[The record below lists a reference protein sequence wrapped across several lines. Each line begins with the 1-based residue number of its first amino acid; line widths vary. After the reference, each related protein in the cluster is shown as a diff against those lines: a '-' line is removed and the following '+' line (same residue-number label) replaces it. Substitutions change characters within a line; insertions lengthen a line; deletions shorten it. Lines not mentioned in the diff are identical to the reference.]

1 MPRVAFQPIFDSY
14 LLVAAIIALLL
25 GLLLVKPLFPSA
37 NPERRKKLTQLRLA
51 VVGLLALAMLRPGL
65 VTADKQSQSAAI
77 VFLTDSSR
85 SMNVPDVDNSTRWNA
100 AKRTLDGALP
110 RLNRLRSKFRVSNY
124 LYDSRATNVP
134 PGEEL
139 PESADGD
146 ESDVGTALDDVLQS
160 ETGRRIAA
168 IFISGDGAQR
178 TINPRVDIQQ
188 PFRELARRNVPTYVL
203 GYGMSR
209 DQSQS
214 RDVAIENLP
223 DQYTVFVNNELE
235 VKASIRVRGLAGR
248 DIPVRLE
255 IELPDGTTDQV
266 GPTTIVT
273 DEQDQQLQLR
283 LSYMPPQAGQY
294 KLTLIA
300 EPQSGERILDNN
312 QLTAFMTVLEGGLR
326 VLFVDGNVGWQERKF
341 IRRSLDESPDIQVDS
356 WLDSNPNGDGA
367 LLVPLDERKPYDVYL
382 IGDIDASRLGD
393 NTAVAIQ
400 NAVAEG
406 KGLMALGGVH
416 SFGPGGYVRSP
427 LADAIPVKMDRF
439 ERQGKSEPVRPD
451 VHYAKEMSMLP
462 TADHFITR
470 IGPPAENMDRWSKL
484 PPLLGANRFKG
495 LKDQAVVLAE
505 SPDKHPLLISGKYG
519 NGRVLAMAGDSTFRW
534 YRRGHQEEHKRFWRQ
549 AILWLAKKD
558 EATQNQVWLRLLQRR
573 YRAGAQVPV
582 TFGAR
587 DSAGESIDDAIFN
600 LTLQGP
606 ANYSAKIRSQ
616 KETVGGVVKW
626 SGKSEVLKTPGEYE
640 YNLVATRNG
649 VELGTDRGNFL
660 IVDQDIEMADPA
672 ANTEQLKAL
681 AELTSAAGGKLI
693 IPEQLDEILAELEKQ
708 PVETELEFRSKWRL
722 ADTSLDAGVFYLLL
736 IGLLIVEW
744 FLRKKWS
751 MV

>member
-1 MPRVAFQPIFDSY
+1 MPRLALQPIFGSY
-14 LLVAAIIALLL
+14 LLVVAIVALLL
-25 GLLLVKPLFPSA
+25 GLLWVKPLFPSA
-37 NPERRKKLTQLRLA
+37 SPERRRRLTQLRLA
-51 VVGLLALAMLRPGL
+51 VIALLAIAMLRPGL

-77 VFLTDSSR
+77 IFLTDNSR
-85 SMNVPDVDNSTRWNA
+85 SMNVPDVDNTTRWNA
-100 AKRTLDGALP
+100 ARRTLDAALP
-110 RLNRLRSKFRVSNY
+110 RLNRLRNKFRISNY
-124 LYDSRATNVP
+124 IFDSRATNVP
-134 PGEEL
+134 LGEQL
-139 PESADGD
+139 PETADGD

-168 IFISGDGAQR
+168 VFISGDGAQR
-178 TINPRVDIQQ
+178 AISPRVDIQQ
-188 PFRELARRNVPTYVL
+188 PFRELGRRNVPTYVL

-235 VKASIRVRGLAGR
+235 VRAAVRVQGLAGR
-248 DIPVRLE
+248 DIPVRME

-266 GPTTIVT
+266 GPIPIVA
-273 DEQDQQLQLR
+273 DEQDQQLQIR
-283 LSYMPPQAGQY
+283 LAYMPSQVGQY

-300 EPQSGERILDNN
+300 PPQSGEQVLDNN

-341 IRRSLDESPDIQVDS
+341 IRRALDESPDIQVDS
-356 WLDSNPNGDGA
+356 WLDSDPNGEGA
-367 LLVPLDERKPYDVYL
+367 LLIPLDERKPYDVYL

-400 NAVAEG
+400 TAVAEG
-406 KGLMALGGVH
+406 KGLMTLGGVH

-427 LADAIPVKMDRF
+427 LADAMPVRMERL
-439 ERQGKSEPVRPD
+439 ERQAKSEPVRPD
-451 VHYAKEMSMLP
+451 VHYAKELLMLP

-470 IGPPAENMDRWSKL
+470 IGPPATNLDRWSKL
-484 PPLLGANRFKG
+484 PPLLGANKFKG

-505 SPDKHPLLISGKYG
+505 SPDKHPILISGNYG

-549 AILWLAKKD
+549 SILWLAQKD
-558 EATQNQVWLRLLQRR
+558 EATQNQVWLRLAQRR
-573 YRAGAQVPV
+573 YRAGSQVPV

-587 DSAGESIDDAIFN
+587 DSSGESIDDAIFD

-606 ANYSAKIRSQ
+606 ANYSTKVRVQ
-616 KETVGGVVKW
+616 KETSGGAIKW
-626 SGKSEVLKTPGEYE
+626 SAKSEVLKEPGEYE
-640 YNLVATRNG
+640 YNLVATRDG

-660 IVDQDIEMADPA
+660 IVDQDIEMADPS
-672 ANTEQLKAL
+672 ANTGQLRAL
-681 AELTSAAGGKLI
+681 AELTSAAGGKQI

-708 PVETELEFRSKWRL
+708 PVETELEYRSQWRL
-722 ADTSLDAGVFYLLL
+722 ADTSLDASIFYLLL